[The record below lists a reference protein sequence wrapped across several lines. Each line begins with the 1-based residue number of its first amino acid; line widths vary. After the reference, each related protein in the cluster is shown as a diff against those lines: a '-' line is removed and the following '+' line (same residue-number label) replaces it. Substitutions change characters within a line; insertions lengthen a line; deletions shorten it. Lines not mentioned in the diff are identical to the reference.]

1 MPSSF
6 TLGPALG
13 WELFISL
20 AAGAVVAHSAGSKPL
35 AWLFSARY
43 VWYVWH
49 EHRRWEHKLRSIW
62 SIRWTILTYLDGFPL
77 ASCWESVWSA
87 LAIAFERQQRVSSIR
102 FVFCLA
108 LRRGYSAFVHA
119 KLARILGA
127 SSVLVERKARQT
139 SCTAM
144 ILHAFDFWTCFLKRI
159 YYIFLFLNKVCGMGF
174 EQLAGG

>member
-1 MPSSF
+1 M
-6 TLGPALG
+6 
-13 WELFISL
+13 
-20 AAGAVVAHSAGSKPL
+20 
-35 AWLFSARY
+35 
-43 VWYVWH
+43 
-49 EHRRWEHKLRSIW
+49 
-62 SIRWTILTYLDGFPL
+62 TYLDGFPL

-87 LAIAFERQQRVSSIR
+87 LAIAFERQRVSSIR